1 MPVRSLKKKPAIL
14 TPESIAGTGLEF
26 LKEDSLVR
34 IEILGEETPNGSLI
48 ILEGDSQ
55 DIACTAA
62 KWVASTVLGGDF
74 QADFYSADPA
84 AGSSFT
90 VEDMDRLLTRTLHHP
105 VNRHVILLPIYT
117 DVRPGVMDRL
127 LLLLEDTKVPLLVIL
142 CTGNFSALPGTIVGR
157 SVETVTLDVLP
168 ADLRQ
173 EYLMRQGA
181 SSLAAREAVEIAGN
195 QPHLAS
201 IFVKSAHLRAFAKS
215 TMASSD
221 PLNIS
226 VTSLLKTYTNIC
238 ALAVVVANPAAA
250 RDVDPKSFVKEL
262 RYDAL
267 SPAEQ
272 DCAKKLL
279 HLWCHR
285 QRSHIA
291 GYVQQGAKEPTSAE
305 CILMLERLD
314 DFERTLRVPTNP
326 TLALGAYGSH
336 TNKKTTKPRPRAPVQ
351 RAGIV

>member
-1 MPVRSLKKKPAIL
+1 M
-14 TPESIAGTGLEF
+14 
-26 LKEDSLVR
+26 KEDSLVR

-55 DIACTAA
+55 DISCTAA
-62 KWVASTVLGGDF
+62 RWIASTILGGNF

-84 AGSSFT
+84 AGLAFT
-90 VEDMDRLLTRTLHHP
+90 VEDMDRLLTRTLYHP
-105 VNRHVILLPIYT
+105 VSRHVILLPIYA

-173 EYLMRQGA
+173 EYLMKQGA
-181 SSLAAREAVEIAGN
+181 SSLAAREAVEISGN

-221 PLNIS
+221 PLNMS
-226 VTSLLKTYTNIC
+226 VTGLLKTYTNIC
-238 ALAVVVANPAAA
+238 ALARIVTNPAAQ
-250 RDVDPKSFVKEL
+250 DVDPKSFVKEI

-305 CILMLERLD
+305 CVLMLGRLD
-314 DFERTLRVPTNP
+314 AFERTLRVPTSP

-351 RAGIV
+351 RAGII